1 MRILITVLI
10 IITFLGC
17 DRKSESI
24 ETVRVSMETKSYSD
38 LIKFQILPP
47 VGSEEVEIEGDTIEL
62 LKNIPYLLSSGVIP
76 SVDIINDVLANGL
89 SDAGMSGGARW
100 TPYQIEANS
109 FEEFVIRLK
118 ATEGFGSIEYIE
130 PESWVGGYEDWNV
143 WVMYVKKGIP
153 WKEHK
158 QLNDIV
164 VSLESEMGE
173 AKTNGDK
180 QRINTLHLQ
189 IVEAGTNL
197 SEFVME
203 NLQ

>member
-1 MRILITVLI
+1 MGRRIRRLEC
-10 IITFLGC
+10 LGYV
-17 DRKSESI
+17 RK
-24 ETVRVSMETKSYSD
+24 
-38 LIKFQILPP
+38 
-47 VGSEEVEIEGDTIEL
+47 
-62 LKNIPYLLSSGVIP
+62 
-76 SVDIINDVLANGL
+76 
-89 SDAGMSGGARW
+89 
-100 TPYQIEANS
+100 
-109 FEEFVIRLK
+109 
-118 ATEGFGSIEYIE
+118 
-130 PESWVGGYEDWNV
+130 
-143 WVMYVKKGIP
+143 KKGIP